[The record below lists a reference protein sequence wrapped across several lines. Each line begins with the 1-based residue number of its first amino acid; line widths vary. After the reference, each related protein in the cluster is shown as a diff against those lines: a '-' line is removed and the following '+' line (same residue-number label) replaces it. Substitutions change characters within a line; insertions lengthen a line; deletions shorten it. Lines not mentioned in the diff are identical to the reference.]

1 MNINFSLGDSKTGA
15 PFKVRRTSKKAERED
30 LSSLLS
36 NFFRRLGWKPKGTDN
51 YMKEVRMLVP
61 AIAGGKPRQK
71 GDKLTLTDLK
81 AAELVSM
88 KIVEIV
94 GEIPNPKVQPWEKP
108 RPKAKPAAA

>member
-1 MNINFSLGDSKTGA
+1 MKFNFSIGNSQTGE
-15 PFKVRRTSKKAERED
+15 PFRVRRSRRKSEQEY
-30 LSSLLS
+30 LSTLLS

-51 YMKEVRMLVP
+51 HMKEVKMLVP
-61 AIAGGKPRQK
+61 AIAGGKPREK
-71 GDKLTLTDLK
+71 GEKFTLTDLK